1 MSNSFF
7 GLCGFWKNLS
17 CHWDILTQLLATFN
31 VMAFDDTL
39 CKILENVSS
48 KLCVENGQV
57 F

>member
-39 CKILENVSS
+39 CKILENISS
-48 KLCVENGQV
+48 KLCEENGQL